1 MKTPIST
8 SLLPILA
15 AATLLTLTA
24 CSDYDNGY
32 TEQQLN
38 FIRDFKN
45 IYGDIDPTQD
55 WNLAER
61 ASVTVTTTSPSNI
74 KIYARYDSRYTLVAN
89 YTNVSGTQTLG
100 FDIIEGTN
108 EVLVSDGQ
116 MAYKAKVGE
125 SVEFGKGTR
134 TINAGTFKQPAWQNE
149 EIKISLIDGKEA
161 DENGVPGIWMLDEN
175 EEKKF
180 FPEYKNITQSD
191 YDVFLRELPEIGGGN
206 RTTTNID
213 KVENNFHY
221 TSTGKFI
228 IYPYYFVTTEK
239 DEIGLYYF
247 DDNGNK
253 VEVPIYTMAGEL
265 EYLPKTRP
273 VEGQEEDIWISV
285 PGNSHQMFVNETKAK
300 AVRSHGIIVDIP
312 VGKVFGMYLKQ
323 YDRKN
328 GSSPQIDSKYEYNST
343 LNVINAG
350 KEDYVPYA
358 PYDKEGKDSDG
369 NTVYDSN
376 SRYTLYSESKRN
388 NDLGKHGQGVEY
400 KPETG
405 LWEKKENLLPCYAA
419 TFEANG
425 QMFLAFEDWSNRWNQ
440 SDFDFN
446 DVVFAFDG
454 ATPIIIPEDEVQSW
468 IISAEDLGNTYDI
481 DYNDVVLEVQYISG
495 QTQANIIPLAA
506 GGTLPVHIYFG
517 DATTEPIGEIH
528 QLLGGTPKSTGLYT
542 PINVSGPTPK
552 TKYKSATRQNT
563 AQTTYTDDGILITV
577 PENFSLAS
585 SLVGKDYHTATAPNM
600 GGFRIE
606 VTYTDGN
613 KSKTQTI
620 QNTPTEGT
628 NNVPYVICTPKTY
641 KDDQKQERHYR
652 WPQESRPMFP
662 TGTFTD
668 ADAAYNNAP
677 DGQKFIDWVRN
688 KKNAT
693 EWYKYPNHN
702 ATCAPQ

>member
-8 SLLPILA
+8 SLLLPILA

-108 EVLVSDGQ
+108 DVLVSDGQ

-134 TINAGTFKQPAWQNE
+134 HVNIIEEGKREDGITVSLIPEGGITLDVDGTTTNFPQYKD
-149 EIKISLIDGKEA
+149 IKIE
-161 DENGVPGIWMLDEN
+161 
-175 EEKKF
+175 
-180 FPEYKNITQSD
+180 D
-191 YDVFLRELPEIGGGN
+191 YSAFLSELPEIGWKSE
-206 RTTTNID
+206 RTETNLD
-213 KVENNFHY
+213 KVENNFRY
-221 TSTGKFI
+221 TSQGSFV
-228 IYPYYFVTTEK
+228 IYPYYFVTSSK
-239 DEIGLYYF
+239 NEIGLYYYKKKYTK
-247 DDNGNK
+247 DDNK
-253 VEVPIYTMAGEL
+253 ADCLEYIPIYTMMDNEL
-265 EYLPKTRP
+265 QYSDDG
-273 VEGQEEDIWISV
+273 GQTWIDV
-285 PGNSHQMFVNETKAK
+285 NGPTEALYKGNKSFRGQGILVN
-300 AVRSHGIIVDIP
+300 IP
-312 VGKVFGMYLKQ
+312 EGKVFGMYLKQ
-323 YDRKN
+323 YLRKDTD
-328 GSSPQIDSKYEYNST
+328 GEEIDVEKIDYENDFY
-343 LNVINAG
+343 
-350 KEDYVPYA
+350 
-358 PYDKEGKDSDG
+358 KDTDTPSDG
-369 NTVYDSN
+369 TATSYI
-376 SRYTLYSESKRN
+376 LYSESYL
-388 NDLGKHGQGVEY
+388 NDDRTDKGQGN
-400 KPETG
+400 G
-405 LWEKKENLLPCYAA
+405 IKKMENGKVVDDPDINPCYAA
-419 TFEANG
+419 TFESSSERLKG
-425 QMFLAFEDWSNRWNQ
+425 QMFLAFEDWRNRWND

-517 DATTEPIGEIH
+517 DATTESIGEIH
-528 QLLGGTPKSTGLYT
+528 QLLGGTQKSTGLYT

-585 SLVGKDYHTATAPNM
+585 SLVGKDYHTTTAPNM

-606 VTYTDGN
+606 VTYTDGTN
-613 KSKTQTI
+613 SQKQTI
-620 QNTPTEGT
+620 QNTTTEGT
-628 NNVPYVICTPKTY
+628 DNVPYVICTPKTY

-677 DGQKFIDWVRN
+677 DGQKFIDWVKDKR
-688 KKNAT
+688 KAT
-693 EWYKYPNHN
+693 EWYKYPNRK